1 MSDNYVQHYELEWV
15 QEQIWELQEEIRKL
29 QMENTMLRN
38 DLNTIKMEGC
48 WRFHENPEH
57 IHKDVK

>member
-1 MSDNYVQHYELEWV
+1 MSDGVQHYELEWV

-57 IHKDVK
+57 IHKDAK